1 MEQVTRLLFDYG
13 IGFVIVGLFI
23 YDWITNK
30 KDIKHTLTQNEKA
43 LEEIANSTKNTAKS
57 LELLQQ
63 SMNEQK
69 DSLAIHDKRC
79 EKTQFL
85 VEKIEEVIEKLR
97 REKNEK

>member
-1 MEQVTRLLFDYG
+1 MEEITQLIFNYG

-30 KDIKHTLTQNEKA
+30 KDIKKTLTQNEKA

-69 DSLAIHDKRC
+69 SI
-79 EKTQFL
+79 
-85 VEKIEEVIEKLR
+85 VERIKYSIDEMRK
-97 REKNEK
+97 

>member
-1 MEQVTRLLFDYG
+1 MEEVTSLLFNYG

-30 KDIKHTLTQNEKA
+30 KDIKKTLGQNEKA

-63 SMNEQK
+63 SMSEQK
-69 DSLAIHDKRC
+69 SM
-79 EKTQFL
+79 
-85 VEKIEEVIEKLR
+85 VERIKYSIDEMRK
-97 REKNEK
+97 